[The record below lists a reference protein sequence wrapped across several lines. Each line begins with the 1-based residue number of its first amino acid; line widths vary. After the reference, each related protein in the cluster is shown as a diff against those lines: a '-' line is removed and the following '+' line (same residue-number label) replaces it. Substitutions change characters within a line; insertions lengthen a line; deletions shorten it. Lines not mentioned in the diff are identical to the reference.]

1 VADGMAGLF
10 KMNYG
15 LLNFCCCPISITK
28 KRRIVS
34 FMARDYIRLN
44 KMVFRGYHGVW
55 DEERQV
61 GQRFEV
67 DVEFVGD
74 IAAAAKS
81 DNIRDTIDLYQVY
94 QIVEKIVT
102 GKTFKLVETL
112 AEKIAAALLRQF
124 SVNELR
130 VCVRKPNSPVP
141 GICDGIEVEIVR
153 QARVK
158 RKA

>member
-1 VADGMAGLF
+1 
-10 KMNYG
+10 
-15 LLNFCCCPISITK
+15 
-28 KRRIVS
+28 
-34 FMARDYIRLN
+34 MARDYIRLN

-67 DVEFVGD
+67 DVEFIGD
-74 IAAAAKS
+74 VAAAAKS
-81 DNIRDTIDLYQVY
+81 DNIRDTIDLYKVY

-102 GKTFKLVETL
+102 GKNFKLVETL
-112 AEKIAAALLRQF
+112 AEKIAVALLRRF
-124 SVNELR
+124 PVNELR

-153 QARVK
+153 QK
-158 RKA
+158 KAEGMGRRA